1 MKIVSLDRTIPLFYF
16 SFLCAFLER
25 SNTEV
30 QPPAYELMFQNN
42 WTVALWPS
50 KLCLSGQWENHNSRI
65 FNRFLLAEC
74 KVRAEELGSVYT

>member
-16 SFLCAFLER
+16 SFLCEFLER

-30 QPPAYELMFQNN
+30 QQKTITAQYLIGS
-42 WTVALWPS
+42 V
-50 KLCLSGQWENHNSRI
+50 
-65 FNRFLLAEC
+65 LLAER